1 MSNFLMAR
9 AFNSLEMNTSDDV
22 SGVDGGEKGLALIY
36 ISGPSKAHD
45 PMTGILKMT
54 P

>member
-1 MSNFLMAR
+1 MMSGEWMA
-9 AFNSLEMNTSDDV
+9 
-22 SGVDGGEKGLALIY
+22 GEKKLALIY